1 MVITVTLSAAVD
13 SSIEAPR
20 FAQGGVV
27 SGRLLAREASG
38 KGINLARYLKVMGV
52 DVEALALVGE
62 AELGFYDTVL
72 DKELIPHRFV
82 GLPGSTRN
90 NITLSDPVT
99 GLETH
104 IRHPGLA
111 VEKHHIEKLKEILGH
126 EVSCGS
132 WVVFSGGAPPGLTTG
147 DYRGLLEAAK
157 RNGGQIAVDTAGPYL
172 KAALELN
179 PTFIKPNVT
188 ELSELLGADFDS
200 PDGIASACRSLLN
213 GVRHVVVSCGA
224 EGAVYVCAE
233 GAWHCRANVDP
244 KRVRGT
250 VGCGDAV
257 VAGFIAATIEGLPAA
272 RRLARAVACGSAAAF
287 WPSAGHVRAEDVREL
302 ERSSTIREL

>member
-1 MVITVTLSAAVD
+1 LVITVTLSAAVD

-62 AELGFYDTVL
+62 AELAFFDGVL
-72 DKELIPHRFV
+72 DKERIAHKFV

-111 VEKHHIEKLKEILGH
+111 VEKHHIEKLNETLAD
-126 EVSCGS
+126 EVSSAS
-132 WVVFSGGAPPGLTTG
+132 WVAFSGGAPPGLTTG
-147 DYRGLLEAAK
+147 DYRRLLEAAEISTA
-157 RNGGQIAVDTAGPYL
+157 QVAVDTSGPYL
-172 KAALELN
+172 KTALELG

-188 ELSELLGADFDS
+188 ELSELLGVDFDS
-200 PDGIASACRSLLN
+200 PDEIASASRGLLN

-224 EGAVYVCAE
+224 EGAVYVCEE
-233 GAWHCRANVDP
+233 GAWHSKANVNP
-244 KRVRGT
+244 KRLRGT

-257 VAGFIAATIEGLPAA
+257 VAGFIAGMIEGLPAA
-272 RRLARAVACGSAAAF
+272 DRLARAVACGSAAAL
-287 WPSAGHVRAEDVREL
+287 WPSAGHVSMEDVREL
-302 ERSSTIREL
+302 QRSSTIRAL